1 MNPPGPCSKG
11 AAYKMYHMSPPF
23 RGSHS
28 KGDRD
33 AQPKM
38 PLGFGLWHPQGDRVW
53 VLRHQMGTTKGRQGE
68 GGNGVVRVWERFLQ
82 GNRFSSSAEGLPV
95 TGLRGA
101 YGRGVKNCSQMG
113 PLPAEGCASYQSPLS
128 WGQRAR
134 LQSLGNK
141 QEAVASPAAL
151 LQLHH
156 PIRAS
161 T

>member
-1 MNPPGPCSKG
+1 M
-11 AAYKMYHMSPPF
+11 
-23 RGSHS
+23 
-28 KGDRD
+28 
-33 AQPKM
+33 
-38 PLGFGLWHPQGDRVW
+38 
-53 VLRHQMGTTKGRQGE
+53 
-68 GGNGVVRVWERFLQ
+68 VRVWERFLQ

-101 YGRGVKNCSQMG
+101 YGHGVKNRSQMG
-113 PLPAEGCASYQSPLS
+113 PLQAEGCASYQSPLS

-161 T
+161 TYLLSFLHFSSFPQKKKKFSLHGRATAIRWQGELWPCWPAVCSRCAGGEQALIWAPPLSLPAPSQKN